1 MTGSLKDYLK
11 RFSYA
16 EPRFSLILLAVF
28 ASIGLVLVGLGV
40 YSLIAYTVSR
50 QTREI
55 GIRMSLGATRWHVL
69 RMVLQMGLQLIL
81 LGAGA
86 GLLLT
91 FAVTRVL
98 AHQLWNISTH
108 DPMTLVGAV
117 GIIGLV
123 GLAACYVPARRA
135 TRVDPMVALRY
146 E

>member
-11 RFSYA
+11 RFSYGEA
-16 EPRFSLILLAVF
+16 RFSLILLAVF

-40 YSLIAYTVSR
+40 YSLIAYTVSG

-69 RMVLQMGLQLIL
+69 SMVLQMGLQLIL

-91 FAVTRVL
+91 FAMTRVL
-98 AHQLWNISTH
+98 AHQLWKISTH
-108 DPMTLVGAV
+108 NPMTPFGLV
-117 GIIGLV
+117 GIITL
-123 GLAACYVPARRA
+123 LALSPCYVPS
-135 TRVDPMVALRY
+135 P
-146 E
+146 